1 MLILWS
7 NRCQDWKMALH
18 CKQVLGRHAH
28 GPYGLSVVAI
38 VVVIRVAFVR
48 IEVEFPRVVR
58 VAGVERRRPV
68 VAVGTCVVELVIVAV
83 AGGREENTTRF
94 ASAVLLFSRAKE
106 CLVQA
111 NAPIDAIPHFHCGP
125 TAYELAFVCVFAIY
139 RTADSGADCRVR
151 LGGTLRV
158 RRTRHSAQLSA
169 DFCQFATD

>member
-18 CKQVLGRHAH
+18 CKQVLDRHAH
-28 GPYGLSVVAI
+28 GPYGLSVVAV

-83 AGGREENTTRF
+83 AGGRQENTTRLRRRYCCFRGQRNALCKPTPPSMLSHTF
-94 ASAVLLFSRAKE
+94 ALW
-106 CLVQA
+106 
-111 NAPIDAIPHFHCGP
+111 
-125 TAYELAFVCVFAIY
+125 
-139 RTADSGADCRVR
+139 ADR
-151 LGGTLRV
+151 L
-158 RRTRHSAQLSA
+158 
-169 DFCQFATD
+169 